1 MALRNRNNAGF
12 SKWVAI
18 GREVLSY
25 PPTEIDADCTVGTPI
40 HPAYMADSSILKI
53 LIRLQLPKQ
62 NVV

>member
-1 MALRNRNNAGF
+1 MPDFENG
-12 SKWVAI
+12 VPI
-18 GREVLSY
+18 GRAVLSY

-53 LIRLQLPKQ
+53 LIGLQLPKQ